1 MAVLGIFMQSYLDNN
16 KIHLDE
22 NDITRNEWQKYFNI
36 TKTLKSEN
44 DSIIY
49 DLNLRSLIGENLQ
62 DFWRYQGSLTTP
74 PCTEGIIWTM
84 FKQPIVFMESQFKIL
99 RDNIYFEDYRGPQP
113 LYNRTVYRN
122 FINESLSSIPD
133 YNRCLLDF
141 ENEKMKENLFIFSV
155 INCSTYS
162 FFFFLLFF
170 YSILIFIIFAL
181 CKVRYSLQRK
191 KFE

>member
-16 KIHLDE
+16 NIHLDE
-22 NDITRNEWQKYFNI
+22 NDITRYEWQRYFNI
-36 TKTLKSEN
+36 TQTLKSEN
-44 DSIIY
+44 DSITF
-49 DLNLRSLIGENLQ
+49 DFNFTSLMGEDLQ

-84 FKQPIVFMESQFKIL
+84 FKQPIGFMESQFKIL

-122 FINESLSSIPD
+122 FINETLSSIPD

-141 ENEKMKENLFIFSV
+141 QNEKIQDKSTIFGI

-162 FFFFLLFF
+162 FLLLSFIF
-170 YSILIFIIFAL
+170 YSALICLVFIF
-181 CKVRYSLQRK
+181 CKVRYSNGRK

>member
-44 DSIIY
+44 NSIIY

-133 YNRCLLDF
+133 YNLCVLDF
-141 ENEKMKENLFIFSV
+141 KNEKMKENLFIFSV

-181 CKVRYSLQRK
+181 CKVRHSIQRK